1 MKRSIVCAA
10 LLGMFVCN
18 ANAETKIV
26 KIGSGAPKSGGIA
39 ELGQD
44 NELGAQLAVDDI
56 NTAGLVINGQEIQ
69 LQLVGEDDEGDAKQG
84 VEVAQKI
91 VDSGAVAVVG
101 HLNSGVSI
109 PANFIYA
116 AAGMAQVSPS
126 STNPEYT
133 LARYVTPTPK
143 GNHSAYRVVA
153 HDMAQGRM
161 LAKWLVKHNA
171 KRVAVLD
178 DSTQYGKGLA
188 DYVAE
193 GLDSANVEIVSR
205 ENVTDTTLNFRFIL
219 TKLKAENPDY
229 IFWGGMDD
237 TGAAL
242 AKQIKQLGLKAKL
255 ISGDGLCTYRF
266 MELSD
271 KAAEGVVCSQGGE
284 PLSSMSRGKW
294 FGKHFAEKNNREV
307 QIYAP
312 YAYDAVYAIV
322 EAMKIA
328 QSTEREAIAAAMPS
342 VDFEGVT
349 GRIRFDKH
357 GDIQN
362 GAITFTQYHNGKMK
376 TVGTLR

>member
-10 LLGMFVCN
+10 LLGMLACK

-44 NELGAQLAVDDI
+44 NELGAQLAIDDI
-56 NTAGLVINGQEIQ
+56 NAAGLLVGGQKIR
-69 LQLVGEDDEGDAKQG
+69 LQLVGKNDAGYAKTG
-84 VEVAQKI
+84 VKVAQQI
-91 VDSGAVAVVG
+91 VQSGAVAVVG
-101 HLNSGVSI
+101 HLNSGVSM
-109 PANFIYA
+109 PANQIYA

-133 LARYVTPTPK
+133 LSYANSTPK
-143 GNHSAYRVVA
+143 GNHSAYRVVPN
-153 HDMAQGRM
+153 DIQQGRV
-161 LAKWLVKHNA
+161 LAKWLITHNA
-171 KRVAVLD
+171 KRVALLD
-178 DSTQYGKGLA
+178 DSTQYGHNLA
-188 DYVAE
+188 EYI
-193 GLDSANVEIVSR
+193 N
-205 ENVTDTTLNFRFIL
+205 TDLKQNNISVVINESLTDKTTDFEYIL
-219 TKLKAENPDY
+219 TEIRNAQVDY

-242 AKQIKQLGLKAKL
+242 AKQIKALDLKAQL
-255 ISGDGLCTYRF
+255 LSGDGLCYFKF
-266 MELSD
+266 MELAA
-271 KAAEGVVCSQGGE
+271 KAAEGTVCAHGDG
-284 PLSSMSRGKW
+284 PLSALPRGEW
-294 FGKHFAEKNNREV
+294 FGKHFKQKTGRSV

-328 QSTEREAIAAAMPS
+328 QSTEREAIAAAMPR

-362 GAITFTQYHNGKMK
+362 GAVTMSQVVDGKLK
-376 TVGTLR
+376 VIDVLR